1 MKLTVNLRKMLF
13 TVENFHKQET
23 IQAKKF
29 FFKNYKSSLEQEK
42 QKINKMKVISL
53 SRAHTDQQ

>member
-1 MKLTVNLRKMLF
+1 MLF

-53 SRAHTDQQ
+53 TCAYWPAIRRCNG